1 MTREELYV
9 YICERI
15 SFIPSNVVKRDDI
28 LYMVWTRKHMFVVIE
43 IHKDHV
49 RVCLNRRREGM
60 ETTNI
65 QI

>member
-1 MTREELYV
+1 MNREDLYI

-49 RVCLNRRREGM
+49 TICIQQRREGM
-60 ETTNI
+60 IRTI
-65 QI
+65 VQI